1 MRSSAGALALLV
13 GARAFVEA
21 VTFTALL
28 AVAHAT
34 TKGRDPLPVIQTA
47 LALYGAAL
55 LLVLLL
61 RETGA
66 ERRSAFILVVTLA
79 LGVAYGLSLPMRDPD
94 GFSTLSRMLFFGL
107 LAEGYLWRVVSIAR
121 GATRWTD
128 ARNAMPI
135 AGFAI
140 ALAVLVPGPI
150 DRTPFAG
157 LALLMVAVA
166 GLALSLARSTEE
178 LALSRG
184 AGGSMKTT
192 SATSVIVVIGIV
204 TIFAAIFVP
213 YVQGGFVAFG
223 EFIGPIAGRVF
234 YLLVLP
240 FAYVAGYVVEFLR
253 QFIQVRPGVLP
264 TAFQS
269 TPEEDELMRREIEA
283 ARPFVFGGLE
293 LIIVAIA
300 AVVALV
306 LLERMIREMRQD
318 LPEGVTLERES
329 VEGIG
334 LGAALGLLRRP
345 RRGARH
351 APTDDGTLAGAL
363 RVLYWR
369 FLDLADRR
377 GAGWRGVAETPAE
390 HQARIASQDG
400 RWRDAAGLVH
410 AFEALRYGEADPE
423 SADVDRARETLRALE
438 AATRPS

>member
-1 MRSSAGALALLV
+1 MRSSAGAVALLV
-13 GARAFVEA
+13 GARCFIEA

-28 AVAHAT
+28 AVAHAGSQ
-34 TKGRDPLPVIQTA
+34 GRDPLPVIQT
-47 LALYGAAL
+47 LLMLYGGSL
-55 LLVLLL
+55 LLVMLL
-61 RETGA
+61 RETGT
-66 ERRSAFILVVTLA
+66 ERRSAFVLVVTLA
-79 LGVAYGLSLPMRDPD
+79 LGVAYGLSLPMHDPD
-94 GFSTLSRMLFFGL
+94 GFSTLSRIILFGL

-128 ARNAMPI
+128 ARNAVPL

-140 ALAVLVPGPI
+140 ALAVLIPGPV
-150 DRTPFAG
+150 DRAPFAG

-184 AGGSMKTT
+184 TGGSMRTT

-213 YVQGGFVAFG
+213 YVQGAFVAFG

-240 FAYVAGYVVEFLR
+240 FAYLAGYVVEILR
-253 QFIQVRPGVLP
+253 NFIHPGQFVRPTL
-264 TAFQS
+264 FQA

-283 ARPFVFGGLE
+283 SRPFVFGGLE
-293 LIIVAIA
+293 LLIVAVA
-300 AVVALV
+300 ALIALV
-306 LLERMIREMRQD
+306 LLERMIREMRQE
-318 LPEGVTLERES
+318 LPEGVTLEREP
-329 VEGIG
+329 VEGMG
-334 LGAALGLLRRP
+334 LGAALRMLRRP
-345 RRGARH
+345 RRGVRRT
-351 APTDDGTLAGAL
+351 PSDDGTPAGAL
-363 RVLYWR
+363 RLLYWR
-369 FLDLADRR
+369 FLDLAERR

-390 HQARIASQDG
+390 HQRRIASQDG

-410 AFEALRYGEADPE
+410 AFEDLRYGDSVPDRAEIE
-423 SADVDRARETLRALE
+423 RARETLHALE

>member
-1 MRSSAGALALLV
+1 MRSSAGAVALLV
-13 GARAFVEA
+13 AARCFVEA

-34 TKGRDPLPVIQTA
+34 TQGRDPLPVVQTA
-47 LALYGAAL
+47 LGLFGAAL

-66 ERRSAFILVVTLA
+66 ERRSAFVLVVTLA

-94 GFSTLSRMLFFGL
+94 GFSTLSRMMFFGL
-107 LAEGYLWRVVSIAR
+107 LAEGYLWRVVSVAR

-128 ARNAMPI
+128 ARNAVPL

-140 ALAVLVPGPI
+140 ALVVLVPGPI

-157 LALLMVAVA
+157 FALLMVAVG

-184 AGGSMKTT
+184 TGGSMKTT

-223 EFIGPIAGRVF
+223 EFIGPIASRVF
-234 YLLVLP
+234 FLLVLP
-240 FAYVAGYVVEFLR
+240 FAYLAGYLVEFLSSLIHPER
-253 QFIQVRPGVLP
+253 FSPPRI
-264 TAFQS
+264 FQP

-293 LIIVAIA
+293 LIIIAIGVLVA
-300 AVVALV
+300 VV

-334 LGAALGLLRRP
+334 LGAALAMLRRP
-345 RRGARH
+345 RRGVRR
-351 APTDDGTLAGAL
+351 APSDDGTLAGAL

-377 GAGWRGVAETPAE
+377 GAGWRELAETPAE
-390 HQARIASQDG
+390 HQARIAAQDR

-410 AFEALRYGEADPE
+410 AFESLRYGETDPDR
-423 SADVDRARETLRALE
+423 ADVDRARETLRALE
-438 AATRPS
+438 ATTRPS